1 MLSSTSRIFALALLT
16 GVGGPSCPAQSAQ
29 APAEIRFHRG
39 DDARW
44 AEARYDLAPGDHL
57 TFVSDGVIKATRSTG
72 ELYGFERTQT
82 ISTETAEKVVQAAQ
96 AFGQDN
102 DITVLTIRTEPALA

>member
-1 MLSSTSRIFALALLT
+1 
-16 GVGGPSCPAQSAQ
+16 
-29 APAEIRFHRG
+29 
-39 DDARW
+39 
-44 AEARYDLAPGDHL
+44 
-57 TFVSDGVIKATRSTG
+57 VIEATRSTG

-82 ISTETAEKVVQAAQ
+82 ISTETSEKVVQAAQ